1 MSVFAREIAV
11 VRDGFATPFAGNDPA
26 TGTFRGCLYNPDGS
40 RLALSLR
47 PSGPGYRFRPGDPEA
62 IDPGLVAAAPLLPGR
77 TLYLGHYMAHYG
89 HFLTETLS
97 TFWALEAEPA
107 PRFDRVAFHPGAF
120 GRGLTPYAR
129 ACLAAFDI
137 DPGRV
142 VMLDAEGAGGPVRFE
157 EVVIP
162 QRLFRLWDAADPIL
176 ARVFDRIRAR
186 LLAGRDPA
194 PARDLYISRR
204 AGYWRSARRVVAN
217 EVAVEALFR
226 RRGFTVIDPGRLGFA
241 DQVALYAAAPTLAG
255 LSGSALHNVL
265 FQRQGGRMI
274 ELEHPAVYREG
285 DALAARTQDLCNA
298 VAGVEGRFVPFTG
311 LSRHGGAVLHLDL
324 AGVAAVLPPAAA
336 PPATDAPG
344 VARRVAAALETAAL
358 DLLPPARAAAG
369 RARLGARH
377 AAAALTGL
385 LGV

>member
-1 MSVFAREIAV
+1 MSVLAREIAV
-11 VRDGFATPFAGNDPA
+11 VRDGFATPFDGNDPA
-26 TGTFRGCLYNPDGS
+26 TGTFRGCLYHPDGT

-47 PSGPGYRFRPGDPEA
+47 PWGPGYRFRPGDPEA
-62 IDPGLVAAAPLLPGR
+62 IDPGLVAAAPRLPGR

-97 TFWALEAEPA
+97 TFWALGAEPA
-107 PRFDRVAFHPGAF
+107 DRFDRVAFHPAAF
-120 GRGLTPYAR
+120 GRGLTSYAR

-137 DPGRV
+137 DPAAV
-142 VMLDAEGAGGPVRFE
+142 VMLDAEGTGGGALRFE
-157 EVVIP
+157 ELVVP
-162 QRLFRLWDAADPIL
+162 ERLFRLWDAADPIL
-176 ARVFDRIRAR
+176 ARVFDRIRAH
-186 LLAGRDPA
+186 LLAGRAPE
-194 PARDLYISRR
+194 PARGLYLSRR
-204 AGYWRSARRVVAN
+204 AGYWRSTRRVVAN

-226 RRGFTVIDPGRLGFA
+226 RRGFTVVDPGKLGFA

-265 FQRQGGRMI
+265 FQRRGARAI
-274 ELEHPAVYREG
+274 ELEHPAVYLEG

-324 AGVAAVLPPAAA
+324 AGVAAALPPAAA
-336 PPATDAPG
+336 PPAPLG
-344 VARRVAAALETAAL
+344 RRVAAALETAAL

-385 LGV
+385 LGI